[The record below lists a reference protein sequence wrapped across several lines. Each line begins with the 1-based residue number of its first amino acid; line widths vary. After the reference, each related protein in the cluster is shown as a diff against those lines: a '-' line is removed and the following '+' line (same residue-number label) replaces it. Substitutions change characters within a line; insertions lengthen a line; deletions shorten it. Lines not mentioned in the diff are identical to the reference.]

1 MERALLVNAWLH
13 LFCIVMK
20 NFLWVLMMS
29 VPSAHRVFF
38 CQHNKE
44 PNVKSSHTFRIW
56 QPWRLGGLHCVIW
69 VQLWA
74 VDCCRNLDRSVRGK
88 KKERYPTWVGFCRF
102 KWQLHQDTA
111 DSFISFV
118 KDGTVFIGT
127 ELSFYTNTCNGHVTS
142 LVIITELI
150 CLLRSIIVLGYL
162 QSTGY
167 NLYNAWHYSLFSF
180 FFPLDLLIFFHTLVL
195 NTFW

>member
-1 MERALLVNAWLH
+1 MGDYYVFKCFVLFKTGFYLSHSIRTKYIILIVFWHGLVLSLKASLDRRFLRDFEDLHFGGGWGMERALLVNAWLH

-56 QPWRLGGLHCVIW
+56 QPWCLGGLHCVIW

-74 VDCCRNLDRSVRGK
+74 VDYCRNLDRSVRGK
-88 KKERYPTWVGFCRF
+88 KKKNDVLLELGFVDLNGNYI
-102 KWQLHQDTA
+102 KILQIVL
-111 DSFISFV
+111 SVLLKI
-118 KDGTVFIGT
+118 
-127 ELSFYTNTCNGHVTS
+127 ELS
-142 LVIITELI
+142 L
-150 CLLRSIIVLGYL
+150 
-162 QSTGY
+162 
-167 NLYNAWHYSLFSF
+167 
-180 FFPLDLLIFFHTLVL
+180 
-195 NTFW
+195 